1 MTRALHPCVDPA
13 CEECRGDGYLLYR
26 EGERAHAKACN
37 CIARFV
43 NPGCRGC
50 QGRGTVNFDKDG
62 ETLTI
67 PCQCIGR
74 CPDCR
79 GSGFVAPPGADRFA
93 RKKRCRHLD
102 LSEAIARF
110 ERAGLPARFA
120 QAAAKPFRPRD
131 DAQLAAMGG
140 AMDLLKDFDRA
151 ADNRGL
157 VLYGPVGRGKTHLLA
172 YLVRRLIFE
181 KHATS
186 RFVEF
191 SHLLSD
197 LRASF
202 DRGTP
207 ASQLVTPLVEVD
219 VLVID
224 ELGKGRCTE
233 WEMTVIDELV
243 SRRYNAG
250 RAILASTN
258 FRPGDATGR
267 QTTNFATPEDKQTL
281 GDRVGNRVYSRL
293 TEVCTFVDLPGKDYR
308 SALSR

>member
-1 MTRALHPCVDPA
+1 MTRALHPCVDSNCP
-13 CEECRGDGYLLYR
+13 ECRGDGYVLFR
-26 EGERAHAKACN
+26 EGERAHAKACP

-43 NPGCRGC
+43 DPGCRGC
-50 QGRGTVNFDKDG
+50 RGTGQSQFTKDG
-62 ETLTI
+62 ETFKV

-79 GSGFVAPPGADRFA
+79 GSGFVAPQGADRFA
-93 RKKRCRHLD
+93 RKTHCRHLQ

-120 QAAAKPFRPRD
+120 EAAAKPFRHRD
-131 DAQLAAMGG
+131 DAQLMALGA
-140 AMDLLKDFDRA
+140 AMDLQKDFDTA
-151 ADNRGL
+151 SDNRGL
-157 VLYGPVGRGKTHLLA
+157 VLHGPVGRGKTHLLA
-172 YLVRRLIFE
+172 WLVRRLIFE
-181 KHATS
+181 KGATA

-207 ASQLVTPLVEVD
+207 ASQLVTKLVDVD

-233 WEMTVIDELV
+233 WEMTVVDELV

-258 FRPGDATGR
+258 FSPGEATGR
-267 QTTNFATPEDKQTL
+267 QTSNFALPEKNVTL

-293 TEVCTFVDLPGKDYR
+293 VEVCAFVGLPGQDYR
-308 SALSR
+308 TVLRR